1 VPQRA
6 GRPPRQGLPPPPVR
20 APDRRGKVFARYERV
35 DASSGRSGSGGQR
48 QAAPIMVDDVY
59 EEEEDDNMSNQH
71 SQVQYLYR
79 LCGMYFSGCVM
90 ICVVPH

>member
-1 VPQRA
+1 
-6 GRPPRQGLPPPPVR
+6 
-20 APDRRGKVFARYERV
+20 
-35 DASSGRSGSGGQR
+35 
-48 QAAPIMVDDVY
+48 MVDDVY
-59 EEEEDDNMSNQH
+59 EEDEEEEDDNMSNQH